1 MSATSPPPT
10 SASDRDRWFN
20 NPSDFAREQL
30 GAKLWSKQVEIL
42 GAVRDHERVAVRSC
56 NGSGK
61 TYTAAYAVLW
71 WLMCF
76 EDALAITTAP
86 SEHQVRDVLWRE
98 IRRAYRG
105 HEALFGGAL
114 NRTSLELGD
123 KHYANGLSMNTP
135 DRFQGFRE
143 GNILFVVDEAPGV
156 DDEIFEAIEGS
167 MTPARARLL
176 LLGNPTSL
184 RGTFYEAFHSKRQL
198 WSTIHISAF
207 DTPNLLQPQN
217 ELPGLP
223 SLVTRRWVD
232 EARLNWGEE
241 SPMYQVR
248 VMGEFPSTSE
258 DTLVSLKLIEAAV
271 GKNCVA
277 GSKDGLEIGVD
288 VARFGS
294 DRTVICIRRGDL
306 VLRFIEFRNQDTMA
320 TAGQVAALIEE
331 LEPAYVRVDEV
342 GIGAGVV
349 DRLAE
354 LKLKKVYGVNVGER
368 AENKSQFAN
377 KRAEVFDGLRKRFE
391 AGEISIPDKR
401 ELIS

>member
-1 MSATSPPPT
+1 
-10 SASDRDRWFN
+10 
-20 NPSDFAREQL
+20 
-30 GAKLWSKQVEIL
+30 
-42 GAVRDHERVAVRSC
+42 
-56 NGSGK
+56 
-61 TYTAAYAVLW
+61 
-71 WLMCF
+71 
-76 EDALAITTAP
+76 
-86 SEHQVRDVLWRE
+86 
-98 IRRAYRG
+98 
-105 HEALFGGAL
+105 
-114 NRTSLELGD
+114 
-123 KHYANGLSMNTP
+123 MNTP

-167 MTPARARLL
+167 MTSARARLL

-288 VARFGS
+288 VAKFGS

-401 ELIS
+401 ELISQLAALKYSFNSTGQMRLEGKDELRRRGLCLAVPPTDVVYSLEAGVAPSMPPCGRW